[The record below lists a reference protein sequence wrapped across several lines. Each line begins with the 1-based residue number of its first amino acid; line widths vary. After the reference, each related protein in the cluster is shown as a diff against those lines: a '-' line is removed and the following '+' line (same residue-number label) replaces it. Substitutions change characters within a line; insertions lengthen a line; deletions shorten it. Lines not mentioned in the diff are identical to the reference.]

1 MPALGV
7 HAALT
12 DSCAVTLQIMHA
24 DRTDNWA
31 SKSQPTAKT
40 GITHKNKGRWKR
52 KTRWQWYCAPSLFS
66 VYLSFTFSSSF
77 LLCPAAWAVSHGCR
91 SISRRWEPFG
101 MSKRPGAQQPNGF
114 FSMNSAST
122 ARSWGDDCR
131 RKEQACCTKQGFP
144 WCSALIDLS

>member
-40 GITHKNKGRWKR
+40 GITQAKIREDGKERQGDSDIALH
-52 KTRWQWYCAPSLFS
+52 LFS
-66 VYLSFTFSSSF
+66 LSISLSRFPRLFSSVLQREPSRMAAGASPVAGSHSEWAKGQAHSSQMAF
-77 LLCPAAWAVSHGCR
+77 SPWTLLVLPVPEVMTAG
-91 SISRRWEPFG
+91 G
-101 MSKRPGAQQPNGF
+101 KNRPVVQNRDFHDVQP
-114 FSMNSAST
+114 
-122 ARSWGDDCR
+122 
-131 RKEQACCTKQGFP
+131 
-144 WCSALIDLS
+144 